1 MIRRRP
7 NVRHFTLRPVL
18 GILATANVTL
28 DSLVGSLRD
37 LFPEL
42 EDGSPYQSDSSDVNN
57 DARAA
62 IALAQALQVIVARL
76 CADQLQIVDPVDDD
90 YIF

>member
-1 MIRRRP
+1 MIRHKP
-7 NVRHFTLRPVL
+7 DVRHFTLRPVL
-18 GILATANVTL
+18 GILATADVTL
-28 DSLVGSLRD
+28 DSLVGGLRD
-37 LFPEL
+37 LFPEI
-42 EDGSPYQSDSSDVNN
+42 EDGSPYQGDSSDVNN

-76 CADQLQIVDPVDDD
+76 CADQLQVVDPADD